1 MKGDRKMNNLE
12 KIINGLNTKQRE
24 AATQTDGKFLVL
36 ASAGSGKTAVLT
48 KRVSYLI
55 ALGISPWEIV
65 AVTFTK
71 KAANEIRERVQ
82 KEIGESALDVNMG
95 TFHSLCMRILLSNQ
109 KALGM
114 NNLTILDEG
123 EAKKIIA
130 DIAMTQGYIAEND
143 IRDIQ
148 SILDG
153 WSNEGW
159 APEDVAT
166 KPNVVPSI
174 LAIYEEYVQFKRLVG
189 YIDFNDI
196 LSLTAKLFRIR
207 PDILEKYSRK
217 FRYIL
222 VDECQDLNN
231 VQMLILQQL
240 SSYHQNYMLIGDDLQ
255 CQPAGTKVLMV
266 DGTEKNI
273 EDVVKGDKLVSYMSG
288 DSRKFTSTTKATSR
302 SWNARGYEVLATSSH
317 DVEKVIT
324 IATETGKVSSYAPN
338 HIAYVRF
345 KNETDRW
352 ITYVMGNEK
361 GQYRV
366 GKTTLFTT
374 GKHVYSGIR
383 NRMHQEKCT
392 HAWILGSFESKQEAW
407 FTEQIAAVQF
417 GIPQITFQLNK
428 VDYSETFVE
437 RLFASI
443 PNMDERLKNV
453 LSFFGREVDFPIAV
467 TSAWRGTQSRHISKT
482 SLFTVE
488 ASNIMPDCMEVLEY
502 DANDRKGHYVT
513 ITDVTIKKEPTTVYG
528 LSVEGYHNYVADGIL
543 THNCIYSFRGSNVN
557 NIMSIREYDTDVQ
570 TILLEQNYRSSGTIV
585 RASNAFISHNKNQLE
600 KVSFTENDKGWPL
613 YLYESTDET
622 READFIVATIK
633 GLMKNHSYDYSDFA
647 VIYRSNYL
655 SRTVELALSMSGIPY
670 DIVAGS
676 EFYEREEIKTLVSY
690 LRALD
695 NPMDDLAYERIL
707 NKPKRGIGDTTINRI
722 KLYATEA
729 GIPFSK
735 ALEYVDD
742 IPKINRPTKENI
754 ANFLNI
760 LTRGRNLV
768 ESKDAKVSDI
778 LNYIILS
785 THFMEQYDIERS
797 ADLDRI
803 QNIQELKSVAIN
815 FDQREREEL
824 VEEQTVLTQFLTETA
839 LYVKEDKEE
848 DPQTKV
854 SLTTAHSSKGLEYK
868 CVFVIG
874 VEAGIF
880 PSRMVKD
887 EEEFEEE
894 RRLFYVSM
902 TRAKELLFISYNV
915 NRYRQGQIIQNGPSR
930 FLGEIPIEYIRHLGI
945 KNNGSSKE
953 EQK

>member
-12 KIINGLNTKQRE
+12 KIIEGLNKKQRE

-55 ALGISPWEIV
+55 ALGVSPWEIV

-82 KEIGESALDVNMG
+82 KEIGEAALDVNMG

-123 EAKKIIA
+123 EAKKIIS

-159 APEDVAT
+159 GPEEVAT

-217 FRYIL
+217 FRYVM
-222 VDECQDLNN
+222 VDEAQDLNN
-231 VQMLILQQL
+231 LQFELLHHL
-240 SSYHQNYMLIGDDLQ
+240 SSFHHNFMIIADDLQ
-255 CQPAGTKVLMV
+255 A
-266 DGTEKNI
+266 
-273 EDVVKGDKLVSYMSG
+273 
-288 DSRKFTSTTKATSR
+288 
-302 SWNARGYEVLATSSH
+302 
-317 DVEKVIT
+317 
-324 IATETGKVSSYAPN
+324 
-338 HIAYVRF
+338 
-345 KNETDRW
+345 
-352 ITYVMGNEK
+352 
-361 GQYRV
+361 
-366 GKTTLFTT
+366 
-374 GKHVYSGIR
+374 
-383 NRMHQEKCT
+383 
-392 HAWILGSFESKQEAW
+392 
-407 FTEQIAAVQF
+407 
-417 GIPQITFQLNK
+417 
-428 VDYSETFVE
+428 
-437 RLFASI
+437 
-443 PNMDERLKNV
+443 
-453 LSFFGREVDFPIAV
+453 
-467 TSAWRGTQSRHISKT
+467 
-482 SLFTVE
+482 
-488 ASNIMPDCMEVLEY
+488 
-502 DANDRKGHYVT
+502 
-513 ITDVTIKKEPTTVYG
+513 
-528 LSVEGYHNYVADGIL
+528 
-543 THNCIYSFRGSNVN
+543 IYSFRGSNVN
-557 NIMSIREYDTDVQ
+557 NIMSIREYDQDVQ

-600 KVSFTENDKGWPL
+600 KVSFTENDKGWPI

-633 GLMKNHSYDYSDFA
+633 GLMKNHAYDYSDFA

-655 SRTVELALSMSGIPY
+655 SRTVELAFSMSGIPY

-707 NKPKRGIGDTTINRI
+707 NKPKRGIGDTTVNRI

-735 ALEYVDD
+735 ALEHAGD
-742 IPKINRPTKENI
+742 IPKINRPTKDNI
-754 ANFLNI
+754 ASFLQV
-760 LTRGRNLV
+760 LARGRDLV
-768 ESKDAKVSDI
+768 QSQTAKVSDV

-824 VEEQTVLTQFLTETA
+824 IEEQTILTQFLTETA

-874 VEAGIF
+874 AEAGIF
-880 PSRMVKD
+880 PSRMVKN

-902 TRAKELLFISYNV
+902 TRAKELLFISYNT

-945 KNNGSSKE
+945 KNNGANKE

>member
-217 FRYIL
+217 FRYIM
-222 VDECQDLNN
+222 VDEAQDLNN
-231 VQMLILQQL
+231 LQFELLHHL
-240 SSYHQNYMLIGDDLQ
+240 SSFHHNFMIIADDLQ
-255 CQPAGTKVLMV
+255 A
-266 DGTEKNI
+266 
-273 EDVVKGDKLVSYMSG
+273 
-288 DSRKFTSTTKATSR
+288 
-302 SWNARGYEVLATSSH
+302 
-317 DVEKVIT
+317 
-324 IATETGKVSSYAPN
+324 
-338 HIAYVRF
+338 
-345 KNETDRW
+345 
-352 ITYVMGNEK
+352 
-361 GQYRV
+361 
-366 GKTTLFTT
+366 
-374 GKHVYSGIR
+374 
-383 NRMHQEKCT
+383 
-392 HAWILGSFESKQEAW
+392 
-407 FTEQIAAVQF
+407 
-417 GIPQITFQLNK
+417 
-428 VDYSETFVE
+428 
-437 RLFASI
+437 
-443 PNMDERLKNV
+443 
-453 LSFFGREVDFPIAV
+453 
-467 TSAWRGTQSRHISKT
+467 
-482 SLFTVE
+482 
-488 ASNIMPDCMEVLEY
+488 
-502 DANDRKGHYVT
+502 
-513 ITDVTIKKEPTTVYG
+513 
-528 LSVEGYHNYVADGIL
+528 
-543 THNCIYSFRGSNVN
+543 IYSFRGSNVN
-557 NIMSIREYDTDVQ
+557 NIMSIREYDADVQ

-633 GLMKNHSYDYSDFA
+633 GLMKNHGYDYSDFA

-902 TRAKELLFISYNV
+902 TRVKELLFISYNA